1 MKPQEAEATSR
12 LRLLSAGAAKG
23 IVEALAP
30 ALRHETGVE
39 IVAAFGAVG
48 AIKEALD
55 AGTRC
60 DVIVLTQKM
69 ISALAD
75 DALVDT
81 VALLGAVR
89 TGIAVRDGDSLPDVN
104 DAAALRATFTVANA
118 IYLPDPERATAG
130 VHFIKVLQTLGIH
143 RDVAARLRPFPNGA
157 AAMRALADEGGRG
170 DIGCTQ
176 MTEIRYTRG
185 VTAVGPLPAGLDL
198 TTVYAA
204 AATRHA
210 EDAAVARRFVA
221 LLTGPRSEEIRVAGG
236 F

>member
-1 MKPQEAEATSR
+1 MKPQEAEAGSR

-75 DALVDT
+75 DA
-81 VALLGAVR
+81 
-89 TGIAVRDGDSLPDVN
+89 
-104 DAAALRATFTVANA
+104 RA
-118 IYLPDPERATAG
+118 
-130 VHFIKVLQTLGIH
+130 
-143 RDVAARLRPFPNGA
+143 
-157 AAMRALADEGGRG
+157 
-170 DIGCTQ
+170 C
-176 MTEIRYTRG
+176 
-185 VTAVGPLPAGLDL
+185 
-198 TTVYAA
+198 
-204 AATRHA
+204 
-210 EDAAVARRFVA
+210 
-221 LLTGPRSEEIRVAGG
+221 
-236 F
+236 